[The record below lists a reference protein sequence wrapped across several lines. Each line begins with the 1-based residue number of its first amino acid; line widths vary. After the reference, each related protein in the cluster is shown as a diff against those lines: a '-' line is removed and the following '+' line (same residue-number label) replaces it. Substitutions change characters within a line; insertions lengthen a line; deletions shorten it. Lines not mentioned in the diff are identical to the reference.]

1 MKNKNTSCCDS
12 DLAKRPIFY
21 TDTVSDKQALRDDL
35 WAVTT
40 AELDAVES
48 ELKKLRALVR
58 DYEQPERDRRTAEDR
73 HRVHDCARME
83 DEYDKWEKQQ
93 ALKKKP

>member
-12 DLAKRPIFY
+12 DLAKRQIFY
-21 TDTVSDKQALRDDL
+21 TDTVGGKQALRDDF
-35 WAVTT
+35 WAVTSD
-40 AELDAVES
+40 ELNAVEG

-58 DYEQPERDRRTAEDR
+58 DYEQPARDRRTAGER

-83 DEYDKWEKQQ
+83 DEYAKWEAEN
-93 ALKKKP
+93 ALEKKP